1 MGVAVATFAVGGAIL
16 ETMATHT
23 SHSPL
28 RAVNGHVDDTS
39 TAPRA
44 AVKYAVEAIGTF
56 FLVFTV
62 GAAVGS
68 HSSLAPLAIGAVL
81 MVMIYAGGHLSGG
94 HYNLAVTL
102 AALVRSRI
110 GPRDAVGYWFAQL
123 VAGIVAGLLVRAAID
138 PVQAAVTT
146 TTLAGATLL
155 AAFVVEL
162 LFTFALCY
170 VVLNVATS
178 KDHPDNSFYGL
189 AIGFTVVAGALAV
202 GGISGGAFN
211 PAVTIGAAVMHMFA
225 WPTLWVYLV
234 AQVIAGAAAG
244 IAFLALNPDDK

>member
-1 MGVAVATFAVGGAIL
+1 MAID
-16 ETMATHT
+16 T
-23 SHSPL
+23 SRSSL
-28 RAVNGHVDDTS
+28 RAVTVPDANSTT

-68 HSSLAPLAIGAVL
+68 RSSLAPLAIGAAL
-81 MVMIYAGGHLSGG
+81 MVMVYAGGHISGG
-94 HYNLAVTL
+94 HYNPAVTL
-102 AALVRSRI
+102 AALVRRRI
-110 GPRDAVGYWFAQL
+110 GLADAVGYWIAQF
-123 VAGIVAGLLVRAAID
+123 VAGIVAALVVHAVVH
-138 PVQAAVTT
+138 PVQAAITT
-146 TTLAGATLL
+146 TTLAGRTML

-178 KDHPDNSFYGL
+178 KDHPNNSFYGL
-189 AIGFTVVAGALAV
+189 AIGFTLVAGAVAV

-211 PAVTIGAAVMHMFA
+211 PAVSLGAAVMGMFA
-225 WPTLWVYLV
+225 WPTLWVYLL

-244 IAFLALNPDDK
+244 GGFLVLNPKDK